1 MREVSRFRLSDGGV
15 VNMEVDADDSVD
27 LAYRGPAGYEA
38 RAPFSHTM
46 RTIGQAVSE
55 AVESLIESH
64 GPGRRPRE
72 LSIEFNVRLSAEA
85 GATVVSDAANGH
97 FRIKATWDSESRA
110 EEGARIARR
119 ADDDVLAE
127 LMAEQERERVDQRRL
142 VHRIRELERLLGSH
156 REDH

>member
-27 LAYRGPAGYEA
+27 HAYRGPAGYEA

-55 AVESLIESH
+55 AVESLIES
-64 GPGRRPRE
+64 GRSERRPRE

-97 FRIKATWDSESRA
+97 FRIKATWDSA
-110 EEGARIARR
+110 QEERGPWIAHRG
-119 ADDDVLAE
+119 DVEALTE
-127 LMAEQERERVDQRRL
+127 LVDEHDRERGDLLR
-142 VHRIRELERLLGSH
+142 RIRDLEAYLHARPEGH
-156 REDH
+156 

>member
-27 LAYRGPAGYEA
+27 LAYRGPSGYEA
-38 RAPFSHTM
+38 RTPFSHTM

-55 AVESLIESH
+55 AVESLVQ

-85 GATVVSDAANGH
+85 GATVVANADDGH
-97 FRIKATWDSESRA
+97 FRIKAVWDSP
-110 EEGARIARR
+110 EERRGGSGVDVLRDEFEEPGYARR
-119 ADDDVLAE
+119 
-127 LMAEQERERVDQRRL
+127 ERELRRRIQEE
-142 VHRIRELERLLGSH
+142 RIREHSAYPDRGS
-156 REDH
+156 EEQ